1 MKRYG
6 ISNLKP
12 WTYIIFCLLLLSCKG
27 EKQKTIAPRDYPEII
42 ESGVL
47 HAVTEYNSIS
57 YHAQYDTVVGLHYEL
72 LQTFAKEK
80 GLKVEL
86 TPEMSLMDRSEGM
99 QDGTYD
105 LLANNVLIS
114 SERND
119 SLLYTH
125 PFLLS
130 KQVLVQRKPQ
140 SENDSTFIHNQLEL
154 SNKTLHMIKGSPS
167 IHRIRNLSN
176 EIGDTI
182 FIQEVDKYGMEQLL
196 IMVSYGEIDY
206 AVCDESIAMAS
217 LDELPNLDIDTK
229 ISFTQFYAW
238 GVNKNSPI
246 LLDSLNVWIDRYKE
260 TPEFQKL
267 VKKYIH
273 AIN

>member
-1 MKRYG
+1 MKIHG
-6 ISNLKP
+6 IHIMKL
-12 WTYIIFCLLLLSCKG
+12 WTLIIFCFLLISCKG
-27 EKQKTIAPRDYPEII
+27 EKQKTISLRDYPEII

-47 HAVTEYNSIS
+47 HAVTEYNAIS
-57 YHAQYDTVVGLHYEL
+57 YHAQNDTISGLHYEL

-80 GLKVEL
+80 GLKVEF
-86 TPEMSLMDRSEGM
+86 TPEMSLIERSNGM
-99 QDGTYD
+99 LDGTYD
-105 LLANNVLIS
+105 ILANNVLIS
-114 SERND
+114 SERKD
-119 SLLYTH
+119 SILYTH

-140 SENDSTFIHNQLEL
+140 SENDSIFIHNQLEL
-154 SNKTLHMIKGSPS
+154 SNKTLHIIKGAPT

-182 FIQEVDKYGMEQLL
+182 FIEEVDKYGMEQLL
-196 IMVSYGEIDY
+196 VMVSYGEIDY
-206 AVCDESIAMAS
+206 AVCDESIAKAS
-217 LDELPNLDIDTK
+217 LDELPNLNIDTE

-246 LLDSLNVWIDRYKE
+246 LLDSLNVWIDRYKK

-267 VKKYIH
+267 VKKYVH